1 MSFLDQVLAAKRAE
15 IRERKR
21 KSPASALLRELSD
34 ERRSFSA
41 ALKREELAVIAE
53 IKRASPS
60 RGVLAPDLD
69 PARLLAR
76 YEEGGAAAVSILTER
91 EFFQGSLEDLA
102 AARRLTHLPLLR
114 KDFIIDPYQI
124 VEAAAAGADAVLLIL
139 ACLSPAQLQE
149 LQAAAGELGL
159 EALVE
164 IHDEAELETAV
175 GAGARIIGINSR
187 NLRTLAVE
195 PERPFRLLPLL
206 PAGVIKVAESG
217 IARPA
222 EAAALAAAGA
232 DAILVG
238 EALVRS
244 GDPAALIAA
253 FRKGERA
260 CSSSRSA
267 G

>member
-1 MSFLDQVLAAKRAE
+1 MSFLSSVLTAKRAE
-15 IRERKR
+15 IRERRAKF
-21 KSPASALLRELSD
+21 PEPMLLERIPR
-34 ERRSFSA
+34 ERRSFSP
-41 ALKREELAVIAE
+41 ALAGEGLAVIAE
-53 IKRASPS
+53 VKRASPS
-60 RGVLAPDLD
+60 RGPIAPDLD
-69 PARLLAR
+69 LARLLPR
-76 YEEGGAAAVSILTER
+76 YEEGGAAAVSVLTEK

-102 AARRLTHLPLLR
+102 AARRLTRLPLLR

-124 VEAAAAGADAVLLIL
+124 VEAAAAGADAVLLIV

-175 GAGARIIGINSR
+175 EAGARIIGINSR
-187 NLRTLAVE
+187 DLRTLAVE
-195 PERPFRLLPLL
+195 PERPLRLLPLL

-217 IARPA
+217 ITRPE